1 MASGLAPTSEAPNPH
16 PVLRWV
22 GRVGLVIYLP
32 LALSLFLWKRATVE
46 FQDSFLEKVL
56 QPDELLFF
64 LIVGTVGALL
74 VSIGIV
80 NEIGRHRLDATWK
93 VLKQMGP
100 TAVLGAVWT
109 ISPAVLG
116 ITLLWYLGP
125 ISDLLRSLGPWG
137 WVAYVVM
144 FVVSAGVGFL
154 PTYGQSLLGG
164 WVFGFLFGFPG
175 AMLGFVGG
183 SVIGY
188 AIAKRFSRHKVE
200 DLIASNEKARKVREA
215 LVGHGFW
222 RTLAIVTVIRVPPNS
237 PFALTNLVLA
247 SSGVKLL
254 PYTIGTA
261 LGMAPRTGIV
271 SWVASEA
278 AKRAPD
284 IQTFLSQQPK
294 WLTLVGIGITA
305 VAFTALYFMA
315 EHALKAV
322 TKEQPT
328 ETERKEAA

>member
-1 MASGLAPTSEAPNPH
+1 M
-16 PVLRWV
+16 
-22 GRVGLVIYLP
+22 IYLP
-32 LALSLFLWKRATVE
+32 LALTLLLWKRATVE
-46 FQDSFLEKVL
+46 FQQSFVEKVL

-64 LIVGTVGALL
+64 LIAGVVGALL

-80 NEIGRHRLDATWK
+80 NEIGRHRIEAVWK
-93 VLKQMGP
+93 VTRQMGA
-100 TAVLGAVWT
+100 TAALGAIWT

-125 ISDLLRSLGPWG
+125 ISDFLRSLGGLG
-137 WVAYVVM
+137 WVAYVIM
-144 FVVSAGVGFL
+144 FVVSAGIGFL

-164 WVFGFLFGFPG
+164 WVFGFMYGFPG
-175 AMLGFVGG
+175 AMVGFVGG

-200 DLIASNEKARKVREA
+200 DLIASNEKARKIREV

-222 RTLAIVTVIRVPPNS
+222 RTVMIVTIIRVPPNS

-254 PYTIGTA
+254 PYVIGTA
-261 LGMAPRTGIV
+261 IGMAPRTGIV
-271 SWVASEA
+271 TWVASEA

-284 IQTFLSQQPK
+284 IQTFLTQQPR
-294 WLTLVGIGITA
+294 WLTLVGIGITLA
-305 VAFTALYFMA
+305 AFGCLYVIA
-315 EHALKAV
+315 ERALKAV
-322 TKEQPT
+322 TQDQPAPD
-328 ETERKEAA
+328 K

>member
-1 MASGLAPTSEAPNPH
+1 MEAAQIAGGPGIGAEPNPH
-16 PVLRWV
+16 PALRWV

-32 LALSLFLWKRATVE
+32 LALTLFLWKRATVE
-46 FQDSFLEKVL
+46 FQESFVEKVL

-64 LIVGTVGALL
+64 LIAGVVGALL

-80 NEIGRHRLDATWK
+80 NEIGRHRIEAVWK
-93 VLKQMGP
+93 VTRQMGA
-100 TAVLGAVWT
+100 TAALGAIWT

-125 ISDLLRSLGPWG
+125 ISDLLRSLGGWG
-137 WVAYVVM
+137 WVAYVIM
-144 FVVSAGVGFL
+144 FVVSAGIGFL

-164 WVFGFLFGFPG
+164 WVFGFMYGFPG

-200 DLIASNEKARKVREA
+200 DLIASNEKARKIREV

-222 RTLAIVTVIRVPPNS
+222 RTVMIVTIIRVPPNS

-254 PYTIGTA
+254 PYVIGTA
-261 LGMAPRTGIV
+261 IGMAPRTGIV
-271 SWVASEA
+271 TWVASEA

-294 WLTLVGIGITA
+294 WLTLVGIGITMA
-305 VAFTALYFMA
+305 AFGCLYVIA
-315 EHALKAV
+315 ERALKAV
-322 TKEQPT
+322 TKDQPIAD
-328 ETERKEAA
+328 K

>member
-1 MASGLAPTSEAPNPH
+1 MAEEPNPH

-22 GRVGLVIYLP
+22 GRAGLVIYLP
-32 LALSLFLWKRATVE
+32 LALTLFLWKRATVE
-46 FQDSFLEKVL
+46 FQDSFVEKVL

-64 LIVGTVGALL
+64 LIVGTIGALL

-80 NEIGRHRLDATWK
+80 NEIGRHRLDAAWK
-93 VLKQMGP
+93 IVREMGA
-100 TAVLGAVWT
+100 TAVLGALWT

-125 ISDLLRSLGPWG
+125 ISEFLRTLGPWG
-137 WVAYVVM
+137 WLAYVVM

-188 AIAKRFSRHKVE
+188 GIAKRFSKHKVE
-200 DLIASNEKARKVREA
+200 DLIASNEKARKVREV

-222 RTLAIVTVIRVPPNS
+222 RTLMIVTIIRVPPNS

-254 PYTIGTA
+254 PYIIGTA
-261 LGMAPRTGIV
+261 IGMAPRTGIV

-294 WLTLVGIGITA
+294 WLTLVGIAITMA
-305 VAFTALYFMA
+305 AFMALYFIA

-322 TKEQPT
+322 TKPQPDPNA
-328 ETERKEAA
+328 K